1 MPMGDWDRLKNH
13 ISDYLEGNLDN
24 STRKEFEAEIE
35 KNTDLSKITRRV
47 EKLSNILTNLPEYK
61 CSDDFNQKLR
71 ERIHQ
76 ESSVKTDSFPIKK
89 YSFAFSFVVL
99 AVIIVFAFNSFTGD
113 DDPVNKLPESSNIQ
127 ADPVYQSP
135 TQSTFKNQPTSQP
148 VDLKTMSGNEVVT
161 DSLSRQQIKKMQDK
175 GSIKQV
181 DDVKK

>member
-1 MPMGDWDRLKNH
+1 MGDWDRLKNH

-24 STRKEFEAEIE
+24 STRKEFETEIE
-35 KNTDLSKITRRV
+35 RNSDLSKITKRV

-76 ESSVKTDSFPIKK
+76 ESSSKIASFPIKK

-99 AVIIVFAFNSFTGD
+99 AVIVVFAFNTFTGE
-113 DDPVNKLPESSNIQ
+113 DDPVNNMPESSNIKT
-127 ADPVYQSP
+127 DPVYQSP
-135 TQSTFKNQPTSQP
+135 TQSPLNNQSGRQP
-148 VDLKTMSGNEVVT
+148 VDLKTMSGDVAVT
-161 DSLSRQQIKKMQDK
+161 DSLSRNKIKKLHDQ

>member
-1 MPMGDWDRLKNH
+1 MGDWDRLKNH

-24 STRKEFEAEIE
+24 STRKNFEAEIE
-35 KNTDLSKITRRV
+35 KNSDLSKVTKRV

-76 ESSVKTDSFPIKK
+76 ESSSKIASIPIKK

-99 AVIIVFAFNSFTGD
+99 AVIVIFTFNTFTGQD
-113 DDPVNKLPESSNIQ
+113 DTVNNLPESSNIQ
-127 ADPVYQSP
+127 TDPVYQSP
-135 TQSTFKNQPTSQP
+135 AQSPNKIQPGNQP
-148 VDLKTMSGNEVVT
+148 VDLKTMSCDAAVA
-161 DSLSRQQIKKMQDK
+161 DSLSRNKNKKTQEQ